1 MSEADNLKEL
11 GVVEDPDQSSMGR
24 RIEWMSR
31 RQTLITIILFAFCN
45 IILIMFMI
53 FSPPLFITQIKE
65 FTSNI
70 DSSASN
76 KFQFKF
82 KNLKYFNSFITLDL
96 RFNQTYYDVYQPNDT
111 HPVKLLTSGNFKIGN
126 TIIDTI
132 PINAREYN
140 ITFNKDVNMSDKL
153 RLLAKGYINF
163 DTIDYS
169 VAITQ
174 PPGYNL
180 PGEFIW
186 NFAEPSYSIL
196 LFFLRLV
203 FCILSIFIYIRLLLS
218 DAKYDKSNIIIKMV
232 FHLSLLL
239 VFACDPFFILA
250 YLTQTPF
257 FNLFDICLS
266 FFTFTYTAFVA
277 LISLSMRNLRYRD
290 YSKIWIIFH
299 YLPFFAT
306 FIFFTINSSFN
317 VIQVNK
323 DPMSKVTPLFLGFG
337 ILKFVVAGVYLLS
350 IVIHIFLF
358 KTDIPNEKPAYS
370 LMSLIF
376 FITVLCCEL
385 YNVLNPY
392 LGTDSAAQS
401 FTLIAT
407 AIYIFFYLFI
417 NWPVEPSEITN
428 PDVEAPLDPS
438 IQIVNE

>member
-1 MSEADNLKEL
+1 
-11 GVVEDPDQSSMGR
+11 
-24 RIEWMSR
+24 
-31 RQTLITIILFAFCN
+31 
-45 IILIMFMI
+45 
-53 FSPPLFITQIKE
+53 
-65 FTSNI
+65 
-70 DSSASN
+70 
-76 KFQFKF
+76 
-82 KNLKYFNSFITLDL
+82 
-96 RFNQTYYDVYQPNDT
+96 
-111 HPVKLLTSGNFKIGN
+111 
-126 TIIDTI
+126 
-132 PINAREYN
+132 
-140 ITFNKDVNMSDKL
+140 
-153 RLLAKGYINF
+153 
-163 DTIDYS
+163 
-169 VAITQ
+169 
-174 PPGYNL
+174 
-180 PGEFIW
+180 
-186 NFAEPSYSIL
+186 
-196 LFFLRLV
+196 
-203 FCILSIFIYIRLLLS
+203 
-218 DAKYDKSNIIIKMV
+218 MV
-232 FHLSLLL
+232 FQLSLLL

-257 FNLFDICLS
+257 FNLFDICVS

-417 NWPVEPSEITN
+417 NWPVEPSEIAN